1 MVVTIPCLR
10 RSPRWTGKR
19 SISAALLVTLVL
31 IAITASVSIILAP
44 AHISVVVR
52 QAGTTKYHFE
62 NTNDDTRIR
71 TTHLTFTLVATNN
84 SSRTEVRYGHPMNA
98 EIWYGPTE
106 IAWLRTTALPSSD
119 DFDQGSAAI
128 SKWHPPGTDACFHF
142 DANYGYWPENA
153 PNNSMV
159 VVQATVWFRYGL
171 ATTLP
176 FTVKF
181 VCQHVNFVHGIN
193 SPIKCDAL

>member
-10 RSPRWTGKR
+10 RSPRWTAKR

-31 IAITASVSIILAP
+31 IAITASFSIILAP
-44 AHISVVVR
+44 AHISVVVKE
-52 QAGTTKYHFE
+52 AAITTYYFE
-62 NTNDDTRIR
+62 NNTDRRIR
-71 TTHLTFTLVATNN
+71 TTHLRFTLVATNN

-106 IAWLRTTALPSSD
+106 IAWLRASALLSSD
-119 DFDQGSAAI
+119 DFDEGSATV
-128 SKWHPPGTDACFHF
+128 SKKWHPPGSDACFHF
-142 DANYGYWPENA
+142 AANYGYDSQHNA
-153 PNNSMV
+153 PNDNLV

-181 VCQHVNFVHGIN
+181 ACQHVNFVNGIN
-193 SPIKCDAL
+193 FPIKCDA